1 MKSAA
6 IILAGGSGKRFAG
19 EKPKQFVSLS
29 GKPVIEYSIDKFG
42 SVVDEVVIVSHPD
55 FVENL
60 KSSYRFTV
68 VAGGETRQLSVK
80 NGLESLY
87 EKNIDYVAIHDSA
100 RPLVSQHLIKE
111 MFKVVL
117 TKKAVIPVIPS
128 FSTMCR
134 VEKGTIKDY
143 IPRGEVFLIQTPQL
157 FDYSLIYNAH
167 KMAFSEG
174 KIDFT
179 DDSQLLYY
187 MGKEIFVINGEETN
201 IKITTKFDLELAET
215 LIKRGICY

>member
-6 IILAGGSGKRFAG
+6 IILAGGSGRRFGG
-19 EKPKQFVSLS
+19 EKPKQFIELV
-29 GKPVIEYSIDKFG
+29 GKPLIEYSIDKF
-42 SVVDEVVIVSHPD
+42 VRIVDEVVIVSHPD
-55 FVENL
+55 FIENL
-60 KSSYRFTV
+60 KSAYGLTV
-68 VAGGETRQLSVK
+68 VKGGETRQLSVK

-100 RPLVSQHLIKE
+100 RPLLSERLIKE
-111 MFKVVL
+111 MFEIVL
-117 TKKAVIPVIPS
+117 NKKAVIPVIPT

-134 VEKGTIKDY
+134 VEEGIIKDY
-143 IPRGEVFLIQTPQL
+143 IPREEIFLIQTPQL

-167 KMAFSEG
+167 KKAFSEG

-187 MGKEIFVINGEETN
+187 IGEEVFVINGEETN
-201 IKITTKFDLELAET
+201 IKITTKFDFEFAEN
-215 LIKRGICY
+215 LIKKGICS